1 MEFTPHQAKYFAL
14 ELTRR
19 TASGDMHKLVPSL
32 MDARVD
38 SNPHQVQIIR
48 KDIFSQCINRFL
60 AFPSTEEITLV
71 TSQLP
76 SINFKTAKK
85 NYDESN

>member
-1 MEFTPHQAKYFAL
+1 MELTPHQAKYFAL

-19 TASGDMHKLVPSL
+19 TASDDMQKLVPSL

-38 SNPHQVQIIR
+38 LNPHQVQIIR
-48 KDIFSQCINRFL
+48 KEIFSQCINRFL
-60 AFPSTEEITLV
+60 SFPSTEETALV

-76 SINFKTAKK
+76 PIKCKTAKK
-85 NYDESN
+85 NNYESN